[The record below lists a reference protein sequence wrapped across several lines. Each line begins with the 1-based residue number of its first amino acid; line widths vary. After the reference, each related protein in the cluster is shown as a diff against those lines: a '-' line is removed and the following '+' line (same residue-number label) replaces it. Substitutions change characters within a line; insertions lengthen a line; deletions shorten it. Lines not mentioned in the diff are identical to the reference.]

1 MTANRDLDEDGV
13 VEADEEEI
21 DEAPRRSS
29 PLRLILLILLALVG
43 LCVLCYLGSRLLG
56 NNLLGAL
63 PIPGLP
69 GQPTATSAPVALD
82 TPTLA
87 PTDATVVP
95 PVDTTEP
102 SPTEQPGVTTEPLP
116 TTEQPGATTEPP
128 PATEEVPPPVTEEPG
143 ATEEPLP
150 PATEEPGATEE
161 PLVTVEPTQDMIDE
175 HGGELPTE
183 EPTAT
188 ATTQPVPGPTVTPT
202 TGPAPGTTPQPDCSA
217 NTPPTADAGDPHTA
231 MMGKGQAFV
240 TLDGSGSSDPDGT
253 ITTFEWDFGDGETDS
268 GQSVTHGYSST
279 GTFEVTLTVA
289 DNCGATAED
298 KVEVTVTGPTP
309 PAPGTGTPTTQP
321 QPSPSATP
329 VSGAPDG
336 TVGFCYRVRPGNTLT
351 GIANYFGV
359 ALPLLAEVNGVSP
372 AYYVIAG
379 QGIFVP
385 TGEVQPGPNVY
396 EVQPGDTLDS
406 IAFQCGLSTAKLASA
421 NGLTP
426 VQSLTPGQFLGIPL
440 WSWY

>member
-1 MTANRDLDEDGV
+1 MTANRDLDEDEV
-13 VEADEEEI
+13 VEADEEEE
-21 DEAPRRSS
+21 EAPRRSN
-29 PLRLILLILLALVG
+29 PLRLILLILVALVG
-43 LCVLCYLGSRLLG
+43 LCILCFLGSRLLG
-56 NNLLGAL
+56 SNLFGAL
-63 PIPGLP
+63 PIPGFP
-69 GQPTATSAPVALD
+69 GQPTATTAPVALE
-82 TPTLA
+82 TPTPA
-87 PTDATVVP
+87 PTEPTTVP
-95 PVDTTEP
+95 PIGTTEP
-102 SPTEQPGVTTEPLP
+102 SPTEQPGATMEPVPTTE
-116 TTEQPGATTEPP
+116 TEQPGATTEP
-128 PATEEVPPPVTEEPG
+128 
-143 ATEEPLP
+143 L
-150 PATEEPGATEE
+150 PATEEPVATEE
-161 PLVTVEPTQDMIDE
+161 PLVTAEPTQEPIDE
-175 HGGELPTE
+175 HGGELPTA

-202 TGPAPGTTPQPDCSA
+202 TGPAPGTTPQADCSN
-217 NTPPTADAGDPHTA
+217 NTPPTADAGDPYTA

-240 TLDGSGSSDPDGT
+240 TFDGSGSSDPDGT

-279 GTFEVTLTVA
+279 GTFEATLTVT

-309 PAPGTGTPTTQP
+309 PATGTGTPTVQP
-321 QPSPSATP
+321 QPSPAATSNPNASA
-329 VSGAPDG
+329 G
-336 TVGFCYRVRPGNTLT
+336 TIGFCYRVRPGNTLT
-351 GIANYFGV
+351 GIANNFGV
-359 ALPLLAEVNGVSP
+359 PLPLLAEVNGVSP

-379 QGIFVP
+379 QGVFIP

-426 VQSLTPGQFLGIPL
+426 AQSLTPGQLLGIPL

>member
-1 MTANRDLDEDGV
+1 MTANRDLDEDEV
-13 VEADEEEI
+13 VEADEEEE
-21 DEAPRRSS
+21 EAPRRRS

-43 LCVLCYLGSRLLG
+43 LCILCLLGSRLLG

-69 GQPTATSAPVALD
+69 GRATPTTAPID

-87 PTDATVVP
+87 PTEPGGVP
-95 PVDTTEP
+95 FGETAQP
-102 SPTEQPGVTTEPLP
+102 SPTEQPGATMEPVPTTG
-116 TTEQPGATTEPP
+116 TEQPGATTEPP
-128 PATEEVPPPVTEEPG
+128 PATEEV
-143 ATEEPLP
+143 LP

-161 PLVTVEPTQDMIDE
+161 PPVTAEPTQEMIDE
-175 HGGELPTE
+175 HGGELPTA

-202 TGPAPGTTPQPDCSA
+202 TGPAPGTTPQADCA
-217 NTPPTADAGDPHTA
+217 NNTPPTADAGDPYTT

-240 TLDGSGSSDPDGT
+240 TFDGSGSSDPDGT

-279 GTFEVTLTVA
+279 GTFEATLTVT

-309 PAPGTGTPTTQP
+309 PAAGTGTPTTQP
-321 QPSPSATP
+321 QPNPSATSDP
-329 VSGAPDG
+329 NAPAG
-336 TVGFCYRVRPGNTLT
+336 TMGFCYRVRPGNTLT

-359 ALPLLAEVNGVSP
+359 SLPLLAEVNGVSP

-379 QGIFVP
+379 QGVFIP

>member
-1 MTANRDLDEDGV
+1 
-13 VEADEEEI
+13 
-21 DEAPRRSS
+21 
-29 PLRLILLILLALVG
+29 
-43 LCVLCYLGSRLLG
+43 
-56 NNLLGAL
+56 
-63 PIPGLP
+63 
-69 GQPTATSAPVALD
+69 
-82 TPTLA
+82 
-87 PTDATVVP
+87 
-95 PVDTTEP
+95 
-102 SPTEQPGVTTEPLP
+102 
-116 TTEQPGATTEPP
+116 
-128 PATEEVPPPVTEEPG
+128 
-143 ATEEPLP
+143 
-150 PATEEPGATEE
+150 
-161 PLVTVEPTQDMIDE
+161 MIDE
-175 HGGELPTE
+175 HGGELPTA

-202 TGPAPGTTPQPDCSA
+202 TGPVPGTTPQADCA
-217 NTPPTADAGDPHTA
+217 NNTPPTADAGDPYTA

-240 TLDGSGSSDPDGT
+240 TFDGSGSSDPDGT

-279 GTFEVTLTVA
+279 GTFEATLTVT

-309 PAPGTGTPTTQP
+309 PAAGTGTPTTQP
-321 QPSPSATP
+321 QPSPSATSDP
-329 VSGAPDG
+329 NASAG
-336 TVGFCYRVRPGNTLT
+336 TMGFCYRVRPGNTLT

-359 ALPLLAEVNGVSP
+359 SLPLLAEVNGVSP
-372 AYYVIAG
+372 TYYVIAG
-379 QGIFVP
+379 QGVFIP

-426 VQSLTPGQFLGIPL
+426 VQSLTPGQFLGIPV